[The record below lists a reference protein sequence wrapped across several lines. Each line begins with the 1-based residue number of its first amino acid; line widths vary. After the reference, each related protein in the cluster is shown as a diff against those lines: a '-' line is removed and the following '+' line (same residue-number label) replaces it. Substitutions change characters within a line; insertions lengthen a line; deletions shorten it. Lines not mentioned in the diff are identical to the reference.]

1 MSYVHCIDCNITN
14 AQYSLI
20 AKSLKFVPRLSSLPI
35 PNWRE
40 NIGRFNRNVRI
51 FGFFNGRGTMPNYIT
66 KYRGVLARSLWLPP
80 SADIPP
86 QFTHFLKLA
95 NRSLFQFR
103 PQHTSLNLD
112 KEHRAALEE
121 LQTANLVVCPAD
133 KGSTAVVLPSAT
145 YSNLVSEH
153 LADVNT
159 YEQVTEVPDTQQ
171 LFLDALGEDLH
182 HLHPRVQRRLR
193 QPGERVPNF
202 YGLPKLHKTPLKIR
216 PIVSSVD
223 SQTYYWAKW
232 VHAELWPAVRTNPHM
247 LVNSADLAVRLA
259 DVNWEADHMCFL
271 NLDVVSLYT
280 SIDHGQGIQ
289 AMMTFLRGDHVHPT
303 LPDYPGRDWMSIVR
317 VMCLIL
323 TCNYFTWDG
332 TLYHQLRGTAMGSPA
347 AVVYANIFMFQVEK
361 SHLSNLIASSKLF
374 VRFIDD
380 LLFIMDDLAPATRVA
395 ANLNASNRPPRV
407 RWTSSVSRARCV
419 MLDLAITPDNDRLT
433 TRLHFKKTNKFAYV
447 DPSSSHPNH
456 TWSAVAIGEMTRADR
471 AASTVVARRSTR
483 AFLIDRLQRRGY
495 SKAVL
500 NQALRHR
507 KQPASSVHRPNP
519 LVLPYHP
526 SLIVLSRKLKKL
538 WAEAGLAGQY
548 PPPFIA
554 WRRGN
559 PLSALLPNHKHFSS
573 GPRQNQ

>member
-289 AMMTFLRGDHVHPT
+289 AMMTFLRGDHVP
-303 LPDYPGRDWMSIVR
+303 
-317 VMCLIL
+317 
-323 TCNYFTWDG
+323 
-332 TLYHQLRGTAMGSPA
+332 
-347 AVVYANIFMFQVEK
+347 
-361 SHLSNLIASSKLF
+361 
-374 VRFIDD
+374 
-380 LLFIMDDLAPATRVA
+380 
-395 ANLNASNRPPRV
+395 
-407 RWTSSVSRARCV
+407 
-419 MLDLAITPDNDRLT
+419 
-433 TRLHFKKTNKFAYV
+433 
-447 DPSSSHPNH
+447 
-456 TWSAVAIGEMTRADR
+456 
-471 AASTVVARRSTR
+471 
-483 AFLIDRLQRRGY
+483 
-495 SKAVL
+495 
-500 NQALRHR
+500 
-507 KQPASSVHRPNP
+507 PNP
-519 LVLPYHP
+519 SRLPWPGLDVNCPGHVSNTNLQLLHLGRHALPPIARHSYG
-526 SLIVLSRKLKKL
+526 ISRSCCLC
-538 WAEAGLAGQY
+538 QY
-548 PPPFIA
+548 FHVPGGEVAPVQPH
-554 WRRGN
+554 R
-559 PLSALLPNHKHFSS
+559 L
-573 GPRQNQ
+573 

>member
-1 MSYVHCIDCNITN
+1 
-14 AQYSLI
+14 
-20 AKSLKFVPRLSSLPI
+20 
-35 PNWRE
+35 
-40 NIGRFNRNVRI
+40 
-51 FGFFNGRGTMPNYIT
+51 
-66 KYRGVLARSLWLPP
+66 
-80 SADIPP
+80 
-86 QFTHFLKLA
+86 
-95 NRSLFQFR
+95 
-103 PQHTSLNLD
+103 
-112 KEHRAALEE
+112 
-121 LQTANLVVCPAD
+121 
-133 KGSTAVVLPSAT
+133 
-145 YSNLVSEH
+145 
-153 LADVNT
+153 
-159 YEQVTEVPDTQQ
+159 
-171 LFLDALGEDLH
+171 
-182 HLHPRVQRRLR
+182 
-193 QPGERVPNF
+193 
-202 YGLPKLHKTPLKIR
+202 
-216 PIVSSVD
+216 
-223 SQTYYWAKW
+223 
-232 VHAELWPAVRTNPHM
+232 
-247 LVNSADLAVRLA
+247 
-259 DVNWEADHMCFL
+259 
-271 NLDVVSLYT
+271 
-280 SIDHGQGIQ
+280 
-289 AMMTFLRGDHVHPT
+289 
-303 LPDYPGRDWMSIVR
+303 
-317 VMCLIL
+317 
-323 TCNYFTWDG
+323 
-332 TLYHQLRGTAMGSPA
+332 
-347 AVVYANIFMFQVEK
+347 MFQVEK